1 MPTEFIMPK
10 VDMDQ
15 EKATII
21 SWNKAEG
28 DEVKQD
34 ETVLVVET
42 DKVAIDI
49 TAPATGKLVDI
60 RFKDGDVVPVATVI
74 AYVLGKGETMA
85 DIPGKAAPIVEAKT
99 AETPKA
105 EASKTPAAASPVA
118 LRAAQ
123 ELGVNIND
131 VPTSSGRISR
141 EDVELYAKSLKA
153 APQQTL
159 GEEGKVAATPA
170 ARRLA
175 REAGIAL
182 NTLSG
187 SGPHGRVQAQ
197 DVVAP
202 VVPAVQAK
210 PAAPAMAAST
220 GERQAKV
227 VPLTSMRQKIADR
240 LQASFRDIP
249 HIFMTVEADVTRLED
264 ARKRLNE
271 IAARQGT
278 GKVSLTAM
286 LVKVIAWALER
297 NPYLNASLI
306 DQNIHLWE
314 DVNVGVATALDE
326 GLIVPVVRNANR
338 QPLRQISESITDLSK
353 RAREGKLALSEIKGG
368 TFTLT
373 NLGMFDIPQFNA
385 VINPPESAILAAGS
399 VVRKP
404 VVVDEYDSIEVRPI
418 ITLTLSA
425 DHRIVDGV
433 VAARFLNDLVEAI
446 ESPETML

>member
-42 DKVAIDI
+42 DKVAIDV

-60 RFKDGDVVPVATVI
+60 RFKEGDVVPVATVI

-85 DIPGKAAPIVEAKT
+85 DIPGRTAATVAPKPV
-99 AETPKA
+99 ETPKA
-105 EASKTPAAASPVA
+105 EAAKAPAAASPVA
-118 LRAAQ
+118 IRAAQ

-131 VPTSSGRISR
+131 VPASSGRISR
-141 EDVELYAKSLKA
+141 EDVEQYAESLKA
-153 APQQTL
+153 APQQPLPET
-159 GEEGKVAATPA
+159 GKVAATPA

-182 NTLSG
+182 ETLAG

-202 VVPAVQAK
+202 VPAAAR
-210 PAAPAMAAST
+210 PAAPVAAVST

-249 HIFMTVEADVTRLED
+249 HIFLTVEADVTRLED

-271 IAARQGT
+271 IAARQGNS
-278 GKVSLTAM
+278 KVSLTAM
-286 LVKVIAWALER
+286 LVKVIAWGLER
-297 NPYLNASLI
+297 NPYLNASLVG
-306 DQNIHLWE
+306 QNIHLWE
-314 DVNVGVATALDE
+314 DINVGVATALDE
-326 GLIVPVVRNANR
+326 GLIVPVVHNANKL
-338 QPLRQISESITDLSK
+338 PLRQISESITDLSK

-368 TFTLT
+368 TFTIT

-385 VINPPESAILAAGS
+385 VINPPECAILAAGS

-404 VVVDEYDSIEVRPI
+404 VVVDEFDSIEVRPI
-418 ITLTLSA
+418 ISLTLSA

-433 VAARFLNDLVEAI
+433 VAARFLNDLVEGI

>member
-42 DKVAIDI
+42 DKVAIDV

-60 RFKDGDVVPVATVI
+60 RFKNGDVVPVATVI

-85 DIPGKAAPIVEAKT
+85 DIPGKAAPAAAAKPAEA
-99 AETPKA
+99 PKA
-105 EASKTPAAASPVA
+105 EAAKAPAAASPVA

-123 ELGVNIND
+123 DLGVNIND
-131 VPTSSGRISR
+131 VPASGGRISR
-141 EDVELYAKSLKA
+141 EDVEQYAKSLKSA
-153 APQQTL
+153 IPQPQAE
-159 GEEGKVAATPA
+159 GGKVAATPA

-175 REAGIAL
+175 HEAGIAL

-187 SGPHGRVQAQ
+187 SGPRGRVQAQ
-197 DVVAP
+197 DVVATAAT
-202 VVPAVQAK
+202 AVK
-210 PAAPAMAAST
+210 PAAPAVPVSA
-220 GERQAKV
+220 GDRQARV

-249 HIFMTVEADVTRLED
+249 HIFLTVEADVTRLED

-271 IAARQGT
+271 IAARQGS

-314 DVNVGVATALDE
+314 DINVGVATALDE
-326 GLIVPVVRNANR
+326 GLIVPVVRNAN
-338 QPLRQISESITDLSK
+338 QQSLRQISESITDLSK
-353 RAREGKLALSEIKGG
+353 RAREGKLSLSEIKGG

-385 VINPPESAILAAGS
+385 VINPPECAILAAGS

-418 ITLTLSA
+418 ISLTLSA
-425 DHRIVDGV
+425 DHRIVDSV

>member
-42 DKVAIDI
+42 DKVAIDV

-85 DIPGKAAPIVEAKT
+85 DIPGRAAAPAAPKP

-105 EASKTPAAASPVA
+105 DTAKAPASASPVA
-118 LRAAQ
+118 IRAAQ

-131 VPTSSGRISR
+131 VPATSGRISR
-141 EDVELYAKSLKA
+141 EDVEQYAKSLKA
-153 APQQTL
+153 APQQPQA
-159 GEEGKVAATPA
+159 EAGKVAATPA

-182 NTLSG
+182 ETLAG

-202 VVPAVQAK
+202 APAAAR
-210 PAAPAMAAST
+210 PAAPVAAVSA

-249 HIFMTVEADVTRLED
+249 HIFLTVEADVTRLED

-297 NPYLNASLI
+297 NPYLNASLVG
-306 DQNIHLWE
+306 QNIHLWE
-314 DVNVGVATALDE
+314 DINVGVATALDE
-326 GLIVPVVRNANR
+326 GLIVPVVHNANHL
-338 QPLRQISESITDLSK
+338 PLRKISESISDMSK

-368 TFTLT
+368 TFTIT

-385 VINPPESAILAAGS
+385 VINPPECAILAAGS

-433 VAARFLNDLVEAI
+433 VAARFLNDLVEGI

>member
-28 DEVKQD
+28 DEIKQD

-42 DKVAIDI
+42 DKVAIDV

-60 RFKDGDVVPVATVI
+60 RFKEGDVVPVATVI

-85 DIPGKAAPIVEAKT
+85 DIPGKAAPAATAKPAEA
-99 AETPKA
+99 PKA
-105 EASKTPAAASPVA
+105 ETAKAPAAASPVA
-118 LRAAQ
+118 IRAAQ

-131 VPTSSGRISR
+131 VPASSGRISR
-141 EDVELYAKSLKA
+141 EDVEQYAKSLKT
-153 APQQTL
+153 APQQPQAET
-159 GEEGKVAATPA
+159 GKVAATPA

-182 NTLSG
+182 ETLAG

-202 VVPAVQAK
+202 AAATVK
-210 PAAPAMAAST
+210 PAAPAVPLSP
-220 GERQAKV
+220 GERQSKV

-249 HIFMTVEADVTRLED
+249 HIFLTVEADVTRLED

-306 DQNIHLWE
+306 GENIHLWE

-326 GLIVPVVRNANR
+326 GLIVPVVRNANKL
-338 QPLRQISESITDLSK
+338 PLRQISESISDLSK

-368 TFTLT
+368 TFTIT
-373 NLGMFDIPQFNA
+373 NLGMYDIPQFNA
-385 VINPPESAILAAGS
+385 VINPPECAILAAGS

-418 ITLTLSA
+418 ISLTLSA

-433 VAARFLNDLVEAI
+433 VAARFLNDLVEGI

>member
-42 DKVAIDI
+42 DKVAIDV

-60 RFKDGDVVPVATVI
+60 RFKEGDVVPVATVI

-85 DIPGKAAPIVEAKT
+85 DIPGRTAATAAPKP

-105 EASKTPAAASPVA
+105 EAAKAPSAASPVA
-118 LRAAQ
+118 IRAAQ

-131 VPTSSGRISR
+131 VPASSGRISR
-141 EDVELYAKSLKA
+141 EDVEQYAESLKA
-153 APQQTL
+153 APQQPL
-159 GEEGKVAATPA
+159 SEAGKVAATPA

-182 NTLSG
+182 ETLAG

-197 DVVAP
+197 DVMAP
-202 VVPAVQAK
+202 APAAAR
-210 PAAPAMAAST
+210 PAAPVAAVST

-249 HIFMTVEADVTRLED
+249 HIFLTVEADVTRLED

-271 IAARQGT
+271 IAARQGNS
-278 GKVSLTAM
+278 KVSLTAM
-286 LVKVIAWALER
+286 LVKVIAWGLER
-297 NPYLNASLI
+297 NPYLNASLVG
-306 DQNIHLWE
+306 QNIHLWE
-314 DVNVGVATALDE
+314 DINMGVATALDE
-326 GLIVPVVRNANR
+326 GLIVPVVHNANKL
-338 QPLRQISESITDLSK
+338 PLRQISESITDLSK

-368 TFTLT
+368 TFTIT

-385 VINPPESAILAAGS
+385 VINPPECAILAAGS

-404 VVVDEYDSIEVRPI
+404 VVVDEFDSIEVRPI
-418 ITLTLSA
+418 ISLTLSA

-433 VAARFLNDLVEAI
+433 VAARFLNDLVEGI

>member
-28 DEVKQD
+28 DEIKQD

-85 DIPGKAAPIVEAKT
+85 DIPGKAAPAAQAKT
-99 AETPKA
+99 AEAPKA
-105 EASKTPAAASPVA
+105 EAAKTPAAASPVA

-131 VPTSSGRISR
+131 VPASSGRISR
-141 EDVELYAKSLKA
+141 EDVEQYAKSLKP
-153 APQQTL
+153 APQQPQA
-159 GEEGKVAATPA
+159 EEGKVAATPA

-175 REAGIAL
+175 QEAGIAL

-187 SGPHGRVQAQ
+187 SGPRGRVQAQ

-202 VVPAVQAK
+202 TVTAVK
-210 PAAPAMAAST
+210 PAAPAVPVSV
-220 GERQAKV
+220 GERQARV
-227 VPLTSMRQKIADR
+227 IPLSSMRQKIADR

-249 HIFMTVEADVTRLED
+249 HIFLTVEADVTRLED

-314 DVNVGVATALDE
+314 DINVGVATALDE
-326 GLIVPVVRNANR
+326 GLIVPVVRNANS
-338 QPLRQISESITDLSK
+338 QPLRQISENISDLSK
-353 RAREGKLALSEIKGG
+353 RAREGKLGLSEIKGG

-385 VINPPESAILAAGS
+385 VINPPECAILAAGS

-418 ITLTLSA
+418 ISLTLSA

>member
-42 DKVAIDI
+42 DKVAIDV

-60 RFKDGDVVPVATVI
+60 RFKEGDVVPVATVI

-85 DIPGKAAPIVEAKT
+85 DIPGRTAATAAPKP
-99 AETPKA
+99 AETLKA
-105 EASKTPAAASPVA
+105 EAAKAPAAASPVA
-118 LRAAQ
+118 IRAAQ

-131 VPTSSGRISR
+131 VPASSGRISR
-141 EDVELYAKSLKA
+141 EDVEQYAESLKA
-153 APQQTL
+153 APQQPLPET
-159 GEEGKVAATPA
+159 GKVAATPA

-182 NTLSG
+182 ETLAG

-197 DVVAP
+197 DVMSPAP
-202 VVPAVQAK
+202 AAAR
-210 PAAPAMAAST
+210 PAAPAMEAPT

-249 HIFMTVEADVTRLED
+249 HIYLTVEADVTRLED

-297 NPYLNASLI
+297 NPYLNASLVG
-306 DQNIHLWE
+306 QNIHLWE
-314 DVNVGVATALDE
+314 DINVGVATALDE
-326 GLIVPVVRNANR
+326 GLIVPVVHSANKL
-338 QPLRQISESITDLSK
+338 PLRQISESITDLSK

-385 VINPPESAILAAGS
+385 VINPPECAILAAGS

-404 VVVDEYDSIEVRPI
+404 VVVDEFDSIEVRPI
-418 ITLTLSA
+418 ISLTLSA

-433 VAARFLNDLVEAI
+433 VAARFLNDLVEGI